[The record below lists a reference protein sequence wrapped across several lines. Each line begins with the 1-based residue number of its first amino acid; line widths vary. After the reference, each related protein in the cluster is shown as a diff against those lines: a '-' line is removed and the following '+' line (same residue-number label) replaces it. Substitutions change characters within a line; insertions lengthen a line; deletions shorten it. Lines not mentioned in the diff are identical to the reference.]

1 MGAPEISAES
11 QDIAAQHIR
20 GSSLLLVGR
29 LIALAIDFGAQV
41 LLVRY
46 LSKPDFG
53 AWSYAL
59 ALAAML
65 GGIAL
70 FEMGNTLARFIP
82 MYRERGEPNSMA
94 GAMALGFAVVGGF
107 GVLIAMAVIISLGF
121 LGFRPTSDP
130 EALHLLV
137 LVAFLIP
144 IQALDS
150 LFTTLF
156 ATLGSSR
163 AIFLRQ
169 SILGPTLRIA
179 LVGALI
185 GAGADVE
192 FLARGY
198 VAISV
203 FALVVSGLM
212 FWRALRQRRA
222 IGAGERRALHF
233 PAREIF
239 LFATPL
245 LASTLVWLLMESS
258 DAVLLGYFFDT
269 DAVASFRAVLPLA
282 RMNTLVIITFG
293 MLYLPMASRLYA
305 RGDQEQLHELYWQS
319 ALWMTILTFPI
330 LLLTFSFAPS
340 TTLDTY
346 GSEYAGSAP
355 IMSVLAIGYFFHT
368 ALGFNGV
375 TLRIYNKL
383 RYAVSIDVGMAV
395 LNVVVN
401 LILIP
406 RMGALGAAIG
416 TSATMIL
423 HNVLKQ
429 IGLSRY
435 TGWPMFRLRYALFY
449 SGLLATALA
458 MMGLQEILPATLL
471 VALPLSAVVSLVA
484 LWVSRGLLDIDALF
498 PELRRVPVVGK
509 LIQRR
514 NARPETKS

>member
-1 MGAPEISAES
+1 MVAPESSAEL
-11 QDIAAQHIR
+11 QDVAAQHIR
-20 GSSLLLVGR
+20 GSSLLLAGR
-29 LIALAIDFGAQV
+29 LVALGIDFAAQV

-59 ALAAML
+59 ALVAML

-82 MYRERGEPNSMA
+82 LYREREQHDSMA
-94 GAMALGFAVVGGF
+94 GAVALGFAVVGGF
-107 GVLIAMAVIISLGF
+107 GTLIATAVIVVVGI

-130 EALHLLV
+130 QALQLLI

-185 GAGADVE
+185 AGHADVE
-192 FLARGY
+192 FLATGY
-198 VAISV
+198 VAISLLGL
-203 FALVVSGLM
+203 AVSGLM
-212 FWRALRQRRA
+212 FWRAIRKRQQIGMGKRRVWS
-222 IGAGERRALHF
+222 F
-233 PAREIF
+233 PARDIF
-239 LFATPL
+239 MFATPL

-258 DAVLLGYFFDT
+258 DAVLLGYFFNT

-282 RMNTLVIITFG
+282 RMNTLVILTFG
-293 MLYLPMASRLYA
+293 MLYMPMASRLYA
-305 RGDQEQLHELYWQS
+305 RGDQAQLHELYWQS
-319 ALWMTILTFPI
+319 ALWMTVLTFPI
-330 LLLTFSFAPS
+330 LLLTFSFARS
-340 TTLDTY
+340 TTVGLY
-346 GSEYAGSAP
+346 GSAYAGSAP
-355 IMSVLAIGYFFHT
+355 IMMLLAVGYFFHT

-383 RYAVSIDVGMAV
+383 RYTVSIDIAMAV
-395 LNVVVN
+395 LNVGVN

-406 RMGALGAAIG
+406 RLGVIGAAIG
-416 TSATMIL
+416 TTATLCL

-429 IGLSRY
+429 LGLWRY
-435 TGWPMFRLRYALFY
+435 TGWPLFRVRYAVLY
-449 SGLLATALA
+449 GRLAVVALA
-458 MMGLQEILPATLL
+458 LLGLQALLPASLL
-471 VALPLSAVVSLVA
+471 VALPLAAVVGFAA
-484 LWVSRGLLDIDALF
+484 LWFSRGLLDVDALF
-498 PELRRVPVVGK
+498 PELRRLPFVGRYMG
-509 LIQRR
+509 QRS
-514 NARPETKS
+514 ARPR